1 MHFYEINILI
11 SPNLSHEEAI
21 SFISKLENELQ
32 DLGKIISETKAERKK
47 LAYTIEKEEEAWLSY
62 FSFFPNLEKDLKE
75 SLDLIEKKLK
85 EDQNILRH
93 LIIKKEE
100 QKAIK
105 KTRKAP
111 EHISTEEVKKE
122 EPAPKQ
128 EVELK
133 DVEEKINELLEE

>member
-32 DLGKIISETKAERKK
+32 DLGKIVSETKAERKK

-111 EHISTEEVKKE
+111 EHISTEEAQKE

>member
-1 MHFYEINILI
+1 MLV

-21 SFISKLENELQ
+21 SFISKIENELQ

-47 LAYTIEKEEEAWLSY
+47 LAYTIEKEEEAWLSF
-62 FSFFPNLEKDLKE
+62 FSFFPNQEKDLKE

-85 EDQNILRH
+85 EEKNILRH

-100 QKAIK
+100 QKAVK
-105 KTRKAP
+105 STRQAP
-111 EHISTEEVKKE
+111 VVTKE
-122 EPAPKQ
+122 EPKEELTPKQ

>member
-1 MHFYEINILI
+1 MHFYEINMLV

-21 SFISKLENELQ
+21 SFISKIENELQ

-47 LAYTIEKEEEAWLSY
+47 LAYTIEKEEEAWLSF
-62 FSFFPNLEKDLKE
+62 FSFFPNQEKDLKE

-85 EDQNILRH
+85 EEKNILRH

-100 QKAIK
+100 QKAVK
-105 KTRKAP
+105 STRQAP
-111 EHISTEEVKKE
+111 VVTKE
-122 EPAPKQ
+122 EPKEELTPKQ

>member
-1 MHFYEINILI
+1 MHFYEINMLI

-21 SFISKLENELQ
+21 SFISKIENELQ

-47 LAYTIEKEEEAWLSY
+47 LAYTIEKEEEAWLSF
-62 FSFFPNLEKDLKE
+62 FSFFPNQEKDLKE

-85 EDQNILRH
+85 EEKNILRH

-100 QKAIK
+100 QKAVK
-105 KTRKAP
+105 STRQAP
-111 EHISTEEVKKE
+111 VVTKE
-122 EPAPKQ
+122 EPKEELTPKQ

>member
-1 MHFYEINILI
+1 MLI

-21 SFISKLENELQ
+21 SFISKIENELQ

-47 LAYTIEKEEEAWLSY
+47 LAYTIEKEEEAWLSF
-62 FSFFPNLEKDLKE
+62 FSFFPNQEKDLKE

-85 EDQNILRH
+85 EEKNILRH

-100 QKAIK
+100 QKAVK
-105 KTRKAP
+105 STRQAP
-111 EHISTEEVKKE
+111 VVTKE
-122 EPAPKQ
+122 EPKEELTPKQ

>member
-1 MHFYEINILI
+1 MHFYEINMLI

-21 SFISKLENELQ
+21 SFISKIENELQ

-47 LAYTIEKEEEAWLSY
+47 LAYTIEKEEEAWLSF
-62 FSFFPNLEKDLKE
+62 FSFFPNQEKDLKE

-85 EDQNILRH
+85 EEKNILRH

-105 KTRKAP
+105 KTRSAP
-111 EHISTEEVKKE
+111 EHIATKEIKKE